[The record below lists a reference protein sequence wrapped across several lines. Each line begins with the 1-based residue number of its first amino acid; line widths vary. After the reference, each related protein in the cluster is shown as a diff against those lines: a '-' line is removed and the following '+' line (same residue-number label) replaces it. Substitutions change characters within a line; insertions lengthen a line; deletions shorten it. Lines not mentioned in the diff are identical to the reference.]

1 MQSEDV
7 RFSWQ
12 RMGKPDYAVC
22 AGLVYSLPSEIRS
35 KLSAPALEIL
45 CRITFLCWSFSTRSG
60 RGRAYCIPSERW
72 LAKQVGRSERSI
84 RRYLGVLR
92 AYGLLSWIRRKGTAN
107 QWLSNLY
114 ELGKTFLASIYA
126 RGLKKVQQ
134 IHQRTFLADNDLK
147 KGIEG
152 VSPTTAPS
160 NSTSLPKD
168 TPAPPSEASPL
179 REASDAVPRKTM
191 RERIAEMIA
200 AGKIKPQREKPVE
213 VVPETDRRAMLLEQ
227 ARRLKERGL

>member
-1 MQSEDV
+1 MQSEDG

-12 RMGKPDYAVC
+12 RMGKPDYSVC
-22 AGLVYSLPSEIRS
+22 AGLVYSLPSEIRCV
-35 KLSAPALEIL
+35 LSAPALEIL

-60 RGRAYCIPSERW
+60 RGRAYCIPSEAW

-92 AYGLLSWIRRKGTAN
+92 AHGLLSWIHRKGKGES
-107 QWLSNLY
+107 WLTNLY
-114 ELGKTFLASIYA
+114 ELGHRFMASLYA
-126 RGLKKVQQ
+126 RGMKKVQQ

-147 KGIEG
+147 KGIRDANPDG
-152 VSPTTAPS
+152 ASL

-213 VVPETDRRAMLLEQ
+213 VAPETDRRAMLLEQ
-227 ARRLKERGL
+227 AKRLKERGL